1 MISNVFYEK
10 KVIEKLVN
18 NKTKNETI
26 YEEEFVQYLIASK
39 LWKMDY
45 FSKEDVLKALWNFYG
60 KELIKPNAINTF
72 CANKFNYIEKK
83 GFQLLADQAIGV
95 EKVEKFK
102 NKLNEYKTLTEGELY
117 HFINENIRK
126 TDCDIEET
134 LKYVTLLDM
143 LNNNYQNKEICYF
156 NYYTIV
162 KDSRKIYRDIYFKIK
177 DIDEF
182 FDKLEIA
189 EIINNELQLK
199 ILFSNN
205 INIIKDLKQVSIN
218 SIICIFSN
226 DLKEIEK
233 ILKETGIK
241 HQQLEEEIIS
251 GISKK
256 LKPNEKIVIEKRY
269 NHNEEQKRL
278 SLEETG
284 NLIGITRQRTKQLE
298 KNAINKIL
306 SYKENFK
313 ILSYC
318 LYKNLI
324 KEDELYVNEEEFSK
338 SINNKELLQYLLLIL
353 ELKELD
359 ITYDNEF
366 KIIYN
371 QKNTSIE
378 EISKENL
385 RPMENFISEKD
396 LKRLNQIQKTLL
408 EKEYRKN
415 KGNLYIKKGMN
426 LSELYLYQIKETF
439 KNGFRIGSEEDYK
452 LLMQKVEEQ
461 YGKLEEI
468 PSMRSIQGMIERAE
482 LITKDKGLY
491 IVKEYS
497 VSIPEDLLN
506 EILEFIVENQPTIYY
521 RTIFDKFKIK
531 LEEYGIDNYFYLK
544 GCIDDKLPKE
554 FSTKRDYI
562 TISEMDYTPR
572 DMIIDT
578 FKSFESEFSIED
590 IKEKIPGLNDYTYSN
605 YIYSEKEN
613 GLIRIDSKCYIYFDK
628 LKIEKETIE
637 ELKKYIENMFI
648 QFDTKILSSR
658 KIYAKLRISNQ
669 ELFDKLHLKRGHFE
683 LFSIINYLYK
693 DYFYSRPFISK
704 EKITKTTDMLIK
716 EYAQSLEMFNHEKI
730 QNYIQR
736 MNIGGLYSYLTFME
750 DMSDDYVQIN
760 IDTMIRKDKFKI
772 TNEQIQRI
780 EKLIDLI
787 LDNYKCIST
796 ENFNGYAMLPKLETP
811 WNKYLLIGIIRSFL
825 DEKFQVENTV
835 NSYNKTEFIIRRI

>member
-26 YEEEFVQYLIASK
+26 YEEEFIQYLIASK

-102 NKLNEYKTLTEGELY
+102 NKLNEYKTLTEGELC

-126 TDCDIEET
+126 TDYDIEET

-162 KDSRKIYRDIYFKIK
+162 KYSRKIYRDIYFKIK

-241 HQQLEEEIIS
+241 YQQLEEEIIS

-269 NHNEEQKRL
+269 NHNEKQKRL

-491 IVKEYS
+491 IAKEYS
-497 VSIPEDLLN
+497 ATIPEDLLN
-506 EILEFIVENQPTIYY
+506 EILEFIVDNQTTIYY
-521 RTIFDKFKIK
+521 RTIFDKFKTK

-578 FKSFESEFSIED
+578 FKSFEGEFSIED
-590 IKEKIPGLNDYTYSN
+590 IKEKIPGLNDYTYNN

-628 LKIEKETIE
+628 LKIEKEAIE

-693 DYFYSRPFISK
+693 DYFYCRPFISK

-796 ENFNGYAMLPKLETP
+796 ENFNGYAMLPKLEMP

-825 DEKFQVENTV
+825 DERFQVENTV